1 MEWLPFKC
9 LFWNASDSIVK
20 LTVYITSSV
29 SLRYRTCYENMLNY
43 DNNKYRKL
51 PKYKNRFS
59 LIVEQIL
66 AFASSVVK
74 PG

>member
-1 MEWLPFKC
+1 
-9 LFWNASDSIVK
+9 
-20 LTVYITSSV
+20 
-29 SLRYRTCYENMLNY
+29 MLNY

-74 PG
+74 RG